1 MDEAQF
7 QDLVDRQGED
17 LTRWPEAVRAEAEQL
32 LIVSESARRILDN
45 AIALRA
51 AFASTLPIRAPRS
64 LVTRIL
70 ALTDD
75 DDESASA

>member
-17 LTRWPEAVRAEAEQL
+17 LTRWPDAVRAEAEQL
-32 LIVSESARRILDN
+32 LIASESARRILES

-51 AFASTLPIRAPRS
+51 AFVSMRPVRAPRD
-64 LVTRIL
+64 LMARIL

-75 DDESASA
+75 DDKTSA

>member
-17 LTRWPEAVRAEAEQL
+17 LTRWPEGVRAEAEQL
-32 LIVSESARRILDN
+32 LIVSETARRILDN
-45 AIALRA
+45 AISLRA
-51 AFASTLPIRAPRS
+51 AFVSMRPARAPKD
-64 LVTRIL
+64 LVARIL

-75 DDESASA
+75 NDNTSS

>member
-32 LIVSESARRILDN
+32 LMVSESARHILNN
-45 AIALRA
+45 AIALRV
-51 AFASTLPIRAPRS
+51 AFASTRPIRAPRD
-64 LVTRIL
+64 LAKRIL

-75 DDESASA
+75 DESTST

>member
-32 LIVSESARRILDN
+32 LIVSEAARRILDN
-45 AIALRA
+45 AIALRT
-51 AFASTLPIRAPRS
+51 AFVSMRPVRAPKD
-64 LVTRIL
+64 LVARIL

-75 DDESASA
+75 NDSTSP